1 MFTQRKKWL
10 SGVAA
15 GLLMAASV
23 SASAEEKTLHIYNW
37 SDYIAPDTLANFQKR
52 NRH

>member
-23 SASAEEKTLHIYNW
+23 SASAEEKILHIYNW
-37 SDYIAPDTLANFQKR
+37 SDYIAPDTLANFQKG